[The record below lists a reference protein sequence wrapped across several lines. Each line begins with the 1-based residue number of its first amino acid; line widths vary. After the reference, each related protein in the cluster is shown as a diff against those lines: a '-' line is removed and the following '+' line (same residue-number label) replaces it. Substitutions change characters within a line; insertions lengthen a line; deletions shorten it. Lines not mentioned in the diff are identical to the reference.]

1 MELNLKQKVYDG
13 IIDRMVKGEIL
24 PGSIITE
31 KQVIDYFNVSK
42 SPVREAMLEL
52 CKDDVLKVIP
62 RCGYQVNQVSTRTVF
77 EIIDVRLMIELA
89 NFRDIC
95 KKITNVQ
102 IDQIFSKIEEIQ
114 KTPSKPVWMANDNN
128 QNFHLELIKLSSNE
142 VLVGILKKL
151 LELYSR
157 AYAQMYEAG
166 TISKEKTTD
175 NLHTLFLNAW
185 KERNY
190 EEAEK
195 YLREDIISSLEQ
207 ARLLKY

>member
-52 CKDDVLKVIP
+52 CKDDVLKAIP

-89 NFRDIC
+89 NFRNIC
-95 KKITNVQ
+95 EKVSNDQ
-102 IDQIFSKIEEIQ
+102 IDQIFSKIEETQ
-114 KTPSKPVWMANDNN
+114 KIPSKPVWMANDNN

-166 TISKEKTTD
+166 NISKEKTTD